1 MISHRARAAFARGQ
15 EWEER
20 GDLDKAINAYREAA
34 AIEPDWVVPHQCM
47 GSLYLEMSRYD
58 EAAAAFRQAKLIA
71 VPGDGSIDDT
81 LHVIGLIQKGV
92 LDPTAYRYYV
102 MARDLPDEQLDEK
115 MALCQQA
122 LGLSPG
128 YAAPYGL
135 VGKVLLA
142 QGRPNQARA
151 VLERGLTCEPT
162 PFMRAAI
169 LFNLGNVLLAS
180 GQRDEALARFRQ
192 VVELDANPSVAHF
205 AMMQLEAAAAGRI

>member
-1 MISHRARAAFARGQ
+1 MISHRARAAFERGQ
-15 EWEER
+15 QWEER

-47 GSLYLEMSRYD
+47 GTLYLETSRYD
-58 EAAAAFRQAKLIA
+58 EAAAAFRQARLIA
-71 VPGDGSIDDT
+71 IPGDGSIDDM
-81 LHVIGLIQKGV
+81 LHVIAMIQKGL

-102 MARDLPDEQLDEK
+102 MAQDLPDEQLDEK
-115 MALCQQA
+115 MALCQRA

-142 QGRPNQARA
+142 KGHPNQARA
-151 VLERGLTCEPT
+151 VLERGLTCDPT
-162 PFMRAAI
+162 PFTRAAI

-180 GQRDEALARFRQ
+180 GQRDKALDLFRR
-192 VVELDANPSVAHF
+192 VVELEANPAVAHF